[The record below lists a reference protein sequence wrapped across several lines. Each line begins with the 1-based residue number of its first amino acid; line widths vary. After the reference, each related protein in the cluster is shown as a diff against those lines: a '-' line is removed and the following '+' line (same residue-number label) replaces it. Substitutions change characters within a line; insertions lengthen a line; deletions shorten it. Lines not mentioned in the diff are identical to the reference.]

1 MYVIHSV
8 LCIQSDPYTLQRYFR
23 RQILKNL
30 KSMYDIQTS
39 LLGFLALLEVCAS
52 RFSGTKGIY
61 LELHQLKVLM
71 DLGLDGNLAKIRMTQ
86 F

>member
-1 MYVIHSV
+1 
-8 LCIQSDPYTLQRYFR
+8 
-23 RQILKNL
+23 
-30 KSMYDIQTS
+30 MYDIQTS